1 MGKLTDEEFRDF
13 LKTCRE
19 LAEGPFEE
27 MQREVE
33 VTNKF
38 PQEFIDLARENNLY
52 RYALPEEYGGWG
64 FTEKE
69 ILQVQEEFSRG
80 PGGMRM
86 HLHYAA
92 DLNWRILD
100 DYGCDELKA
109 AYMDKF
115 ADKTIFTCFA
125 LTEQTGG
132 TGADV
137 HTTATKDAEGNYI
150 LNGEKWL
157 ISHTDVAQ
165 FAYVIAVT
173 DPDKEGDERLSA
185 FFVPMGAEGFELVD
199 MPHMMGC
206 RGAGHAGFKM
216 TDVKLEPKYLLGK
229 EGQGMEV
236 AMHSLAISRVHIADS
251 NLGMCQRMLEMSL
264 ARARDR
270 VTFGKTINTRQAIK
284 MKLADM
290 ATATHALRC
299 MIIDFAEDYDR
310 DPHNPYIAEKA
321 AMCKLFSIEAVKKVS
336 DEMLEIFGGDGYF
349 EDSPYGPPSASTA
362 TAGRCGWKRAPPPS
376 SASLSPASWSATT
389 ASWNTPPSTGSPA
402 PTCRHR
408 TAATPSRVR
417 PCDANRRAFL
427 CTAFPQT
434 GAAYPKRYSTP
445 MVGWGFSHFLTMVPS
460 QAMRQVPHSRQP
472 A

>member
-1 MGKLTDEEFRDF
+1 MSKLTPEEFREY
-13 LKTCRE
+13 LKTVRA

-27 MQREVE
+27 MQKEVE

-38 PQEFIDLARENNLY
+38 PQEFYDLAIENNLY

-64 FTEKE
+64 LSEKE

-100 DYGCDELKA
+100 DYGKPELKA
-109 AYMDKF
+109 EFMDKF
-115 ADKTIFTCFA
+115 QDKTIFTNFA

-132 TGADV
+132 TGADL
-137 HTTATKDAEGNYI
+137 HTTALKDENGNYV

-157 ISHTDVAQ
+157 ISHTDCSQ
-165 FAYVIAVT
+165 YAYVIAVT
-173 DPDKEGDERLSA
+173 DPEKQGDERLSA
-185 FFVPMGAEGFELVD
+185 FFVPMDTPGFELVP

-216 TDVKLEPKYLLGK
+216 TNVVLDPKYLLGE

-251 NLGMCQRMLEMSL
+251 NLGMAQRMLEMSI

-270 VTFGKTINTRQAIK
+270 VTFGKPIIQRQAIK
-284 MKLADM
+284 MKLANM
-290 ATATHALRC
+290 ATNIHALRC
-299 MIIDFAEDYDR
+299 MIMDFADEYDV
-310 DPHNPYIAEKA
+310 DPHNEFVDEKA
-321 AMCKLFSIEAVKKVS
+321 AMCKLFSIDTVKMVS

-349 EDSPYGPPSASTA
+349 EDSPYGPTE
-362 TAGRCGWKRAPPPS
+362 RLYRDCRAMW
-376 SASLSPASWSATT
+376 LEE
-389 ASWNTPPSTGSPA
+389 GA
-402 PTCRHR
+402 PTVQRITIARGVDKHDGHVEYGDWIAG
-408 TAATPSRVR
+408 TA
-417 PCDANRRAFL
+417 L
-427 CTAFPQT
+427 
-434 GAAYPKRYSTP
+434 
-445 MVGWGFSHFLTMVPS
+445 
-460 QAMRQVPHSRQP
+460 
-472 A
+472 